1 MSVDEL
7 TDRAPHTRNCRACSV
22 EINAAS
28 ARCPYCGARQFK
40 RQPILGWRGMIICLV
55 AVGLA
60 IFLTRL
66 ILESKKS
73 GLEYTVYGSSN
84 LAALIPAGYVDQALT
99 APHGTAVIGYAD
111 PGNPSNAVIISASQP
126 DGGAPRA
133 RTLALS
139 RRLANEPGVARGQ
152 LAHILFPGG
161 QTAWEQLYTLD
172 KVAYAVIAF
181 DSCSNRIGVTVTLSS
196 PSLTLLG
203 ELEEALPRNAA
214 PVCDGPNFSARDRA
228 DPAVPLSLPKR

>member
-1 MSVDEL
+1 MSIDEL
-7 TDRAPHTRNCRACSV
+7 TDVAPRTRNCRACSV

-40 RQPILGWRGMIICLV
+40 RQPILGWRGMLICLV

-60 IFLTRL
+60 VFLTRL
-66 ILESKKS
+66 IVESKKS
-73 GLEYTVYGSSN
+73 GLQYTVYASSN
-84 LAALIPAGYVDQALT
+84 LAAVIPAGYVDQALA

-111 PGNPSNAVIISASQP
+111 PATPSNEVIISASTP
-126 DGGAPRA
+126 DGGTPHE

-161 QTAWEQLYTLD
+161 QDAWEQLYTLD

-181 DSCSNRIGVTVTLSS
+181 DSCSERIGITVTLSS

-203 ELEEALPRNAA
+203 EFEEAVPRSAA
-214 PVCDGPNFSARDRA
+214 PICDGPNFSARDRV
-228 DPAVPLSLPKR
+228 DPAVPLTVPKR